1 VAYNMK
7 LFTSIFLLS
16 SALMSYGQDLISALT
31 PYPQLSQFVSLLHEH
46 PEYLSIISNSS
57 SNLTVLASTN
67 DAFISYELATGQS
80 IHSLNGTDVLN
91 ILLYQ
96 TFNESYYLANYEVP
110 DGTLATTLL
119 TNEAYDQRKTSPTGQ
134 KPGQVVYI
142 SNGNYSIVS
151 RQLSTNFV
159 ESGIGKQITVGPLEG
174 VFRQGTFQVID
185 G

>member
-1 VAYNMK
+1 MK
-7 LFTSIFLLS
+7 LFTPIFLLS
-16 SALMSYGQDLISALT
+16 SAFTSYGQDLISALT

-46 PEYLSIISNSS
+46 PEYLSIICNSS

-80 IHSLNGTDVLN
+80 IHSLNGTEVLN

-96 TFNESYYLANYEVP
+96 TFNESYFLTDYEVP
-110 DGTLATTLL
+110 GGTLAATLL
-119 TNEAYDQRKTSPTGQ
+119 TNETYDQRKTPSAGQ

-142 SNGNYSIVS
+142 SNRNYSVVS
-151 RQLSTNFV
+151 RQLSTSFV
-159 ESGIGKQITVGPLEG
+159 ESGIGRQITVGPFEG
-174 VFRQGTFQVID
+174 VFTQGIFQVAD